1 MLCRNVAV
9 ALCIFVHSFLAA
21 RRFMA
26 DYFTRYHPLIYHL
39 EHKQIIT
46 GFKMFRWSVF
56 TMVYVDFF
64 GGKIYKAYP
73 IKLFVKNCQG
83 KRCANFSQFSRQK
96 C

>member
-26 DYFTRYHPLIYHL
+26 DCFTRYHPLIYHL
-39 EHKQIIT
+39 EHKQTIT

-64 GGKIYKAYP
+64 LAGKFTRRTTGSRGV
-73 IKLFVKNCQG
+73 LFD
-83 KRCANFSQFSRQK
+83 RISS
-96 C
+96 